1 MNFFRQEVQTMSTV
15 YLNGAYLPMSEAR
28 ISPMDRGFLFGD
40 GIYEVIPSYDGR
52 LVGFKPHLGRMQD
65 GLDALEIP
73 LRLDHEEWRDIAGEL
88 IARNGGGDLG
98 LYFHVSRGA
107 DSQRNHAYPEGIEPT
122 RYAFAFGI
130 PPAPVPDK
138 AAASCYTV
146 STAEDLRWRRCN
158 IKSTA
163 LLGNVMHY
171 QYGCARGHGETILYN
186 RERELTEASAC
197 NVYVIR
203 HGIVATP
210 LLDHQ
215 KLPGITRMMLLE
227 ILRRDGTI
235 PVQERVVTLDE
246 LATADEVWLSSSSK
260 DIVPVIEIDG
270 RPVGDG
276 GVGDVWLAAQTLYSA
291 HKFDF

>member
-1 MNFFRQEVQTMSTV
+1 MSIV
-15 YLNGAYLPMSEAR
+15 YLNGNYLPMEEAK

-52 LVGFKPHLGRMQD
+52 LVGFTPHMSRMQD
-65 GLDALEIP
+65 GLDAIEISM
-73 LRLDHEEWRDIAGEL
+73 RVDHDEWREIANRL
-88 IARNGGGDLG
+88 IALNGGGNLG
-98 LYFHVSRGA
+98 IYIHVSRGA
-107 DSQRNHAYPEGIEPT
+107 DTQRNHAYPEGVSPT
-122 RYAFAFGI
+122 IYAFAFDI

-138 AAASCYTV
+138 SAASCYTV
-146 STAEDLRWRRCN
+146 ATTEDLRWKRCN

-171 QYGCARGHGETILYN
+171 QHGHAMGHKETILYN
-186 RERELTEASAC
+186 QDGEVTEAAAC
-197 NVYVIR
+197 NVFVVR

-215 KLPGITRMMLLE
+215 KLPGITRLMLLE
-227 ILRRDGTI
+227 ILRRDGSI
-235 PVQERVVTLDE
+235 PVEERVVTMRE
-246 LATADEVWLSSSSK
+246 LEQADEVWLTSSSK
-260 DIVPVIEIDG
+260 EIAPVIAVDG

-276 GVGDVWLAAQTLYSA
+276 KVGDVWLAAQTLYSA